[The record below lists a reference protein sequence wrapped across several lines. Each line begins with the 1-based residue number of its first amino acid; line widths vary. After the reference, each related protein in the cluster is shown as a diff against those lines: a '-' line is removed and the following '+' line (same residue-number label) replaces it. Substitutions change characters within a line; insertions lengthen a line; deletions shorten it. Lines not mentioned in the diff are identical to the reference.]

1 VTDVLEVP
9 LGVRVVGAEPPWL
22 QQLALD
28 HVDRLT
34 EEMRRRTL
42 PTVRTRSPAELLAG
56 WVREPPRWG
65 DDVRQL
71 VQEALPSL
79 HGDEGRLLA
88 WALAEPEQRLRD
100 LVVHGALLAVEA
112 EEQLTQTPQPFLA
125 AVIKAGR
132 LSRHRRVA
140 AVKRRLAVADH

>member
-1 VTDVLEVP
+1 M
-9 LGVRVVGAEPPWL
+9 GAEPRWF

-28 HVDRLT
+28 HVDRLR

-42 PTVRTRSPAELLAG
+42 PTVVDRRLLTELLIDACAGEQVRSRAPTELPAG

-65 DDVRQL
+65 DDVRRL

-88 WALAEPEQRLRD
+88 WALAEPETRLGDAVSGIILDCSARIVYTSPAEPRGCD
-100 LVVHGALLAVEA
+100 HPRREWLVVV
-112 EEQLTQTPQPFLA
+112 
-125 AVIKAGR
+125 
-132 LSRHRRVA
+132 
-140 AVKRRLAVADH
+140 